1 MLYIFTK
8 DINGSYKQ
16 IYLKKTNIYF
26 NINEKLNVLNM
37 NQNRRYNYKLFA
49 TIVHSGDSI
58 NGHYELFLRFIYK
71 IHFLNCKM

>member
-26 NINEKLNVLNM
+26 NINEELNVLNM
-37 NQNRRYNYKLFA
+37 NQK
-49 TIVHSGDSI
+49 
-58 NGHYELFLRFIYK
+58 
-71 IHFLNCKM
+71 